1 MKYCGGAVFLLSFLW
16 FCFPGQYVLMANQD
30 QGLFFL
36 TLDHFLAYARYP
48 GGVLE
53 YIGHFLTQFYRFPLA
68 GAMILAGVITATYLS
83 VEYWIRKLAGNRG
96 CSLLTFMVP
105 LLLLG
110 LHNHYPHQLHQS
122 LGFTLV
128 MVLLILVPH
137 RRSAKRVFYALAIPF
152 FYYFAGGFVLLFC
165 ILLLTS
171 ELVLMGNQHAF
182 MKAARGLMAGI
193 EVILWTLLYPVLIIL
208 LGSRFIFLDPLAD
221 LFINPLPLRDTY
233 PVAFLPWIFTAWLL
247 LLTILGTG
255 RPAWLIPLRGL
266 KRKAL
271 WSGVVPGILILGLVA
286 FLTVK
291 YTFNPKNRDFFT
303 IERMAVGEDWDGLLR
318 YADRHPSTNL
328 FGTFYTNL
336 ALANQ
341 GLLCTS
347 LFNYPQVFGPEGLCF
362 GWDAKAEILKRGSDF
377 FWAIHFVNEA
387 HHWSFESMVVE
398 GFTLRNLK
406 RLIQTELVRGNYLVA
421 EKYIGLLDRTLFD
434 RAMADRYRSFL
445 FLPDRIR
452 EDPELGPAMR
462 TQLERDF
469 FSEGADLEKN
479 LRSLVTN
486 DPSNGQAYDY
496 LMALL
501 LLEKKV
507 DEIVALLPRYLDQTG
522 GKFPRLLE
530 ESLVVY
536 NLLHRGEEITDIPLS
551 RNTMQRFTE
560 YSSVLRRARNQQE
573 AAHTLYPLYGNTF
586 WFHMNFS
593 NISIP

>member
-1 MKYCGGAVFLLSFLW
+1 
-16 FCFPGQYVLMANQD
+16 
-30 QGLFFL
+30 
-36 TLDHFLAYARYP
+36 
-48 GGVLE
+48 
-53 YIGHFLTQFYRFPLA
+53 
-68 GAMILAGVITATYLS
+68 
-83 VEYWIRKLAGNRG
+83 VENWTGKLAGNRG
-96 CSLLTFMVP
+96 CSLLAFMVP
-105 LLLLG
+105 LFLIG
-110 LHNHYPHQLHQS
+110 MQNHYPHQLHES
-122 LGFTLV
+122 IGFTLV
-128 MVLLILVPH
+128 LVLLSLVPH
-137 RRSAKRVFYALAIPF
+137 RRSAKRVFYAVAIPF

-233 PVAFLPWIFTAWLL
+233 PVPYLPWIFIAWLI
-247 LLTILGTG
+247 LLTVLGTG

-271 WSGVVPGILILGLVA
+271 WSGVVPGMVILGLVA
-286 FLTVK
+286 FMMVK

-303 IERMAVGEDWDGLLR
+303 IERMAVREDWDGLLR

-377 FWAIHFVNEA
+377 FWTIHFVNEA

-398 GFTLRNLK
+398 GFTSRNLK
-406 RLIQTELVRGNYLVA
+406 RLIQTELVRGNYKVA

-445 FLPDRIR
+445 FQPDRIR

-462 TQLERDF
+462 TQLEQDF

-479 LRSLVTN
+479 LRSLIAN
-486 DPSNGQAYDY
+486 DPSNGQAFDY
-496 LMALL
+496 LMASL

-507 DEIVALLPRYLDQTG
+507 DEIVGLLPGYLEQTG

-573 AAHTLYPLYGNTF
+573 AARALYPLYGNTF

-593 NISIP
+593 NIIIP

>member
-16 FCFPGQYVLMANQD
+16 FYFPGEYVLMANQD

-36 TLDHFLAYARYP
+36 TLDHFLSYAQYP

-53 YIGHFLTQFYRFPLA
+53 YLGHFLTQFYRFPLA
-68 GAMILAGVITATYLS
+68 GAMILAGVITATYLT
-83 VEYWIRKLAGNRG
+83 VENWTGKLAGNRG
-96 CSLLTFMVP
+96 CSLLAFIVP
-105 LLLLG
+105 LLLIG
-110 LHNHYPHQLHQS
+110 MHNHYPHQLHQS
-122 LGFTLV
+122 LGFLLV
-128 MVLLILVPH
+128 MVHLILVP
-137 RRSAKRVFYALAIPF
+137 RGRSARRVYFAAAIPVFYF
-152 FYYFAGGFVLLFC
+152 FAGGFVLLFC
-165 ILLLTS
+165 ILMLTS
-171 ELVLMGNQHAF
+171 ELILMGNQHAF
-182 MKAARGLMAGI
+182 TKGTGSLMPGI
-193 EVILWTLLYPVLIIL
+193 EVIIWNLLYPVLIIL
-208 LGSRFIFLDPLAD
+208 LGARLIFLDPLTD
-221 LFINPLPLRDTY
+221 LFIDPLPVRDTY
-233 PVAFLPWIFTAWLL
+233 PVPYLPWIFIAWLI
-247 LLTILGTG
+247 LLTVLGTG

-271 WSGVVPGILILGLVA
+271 WSRVFPGVVILGLVA
-286 FLTVK
+286 FLMVK

-303 IERMAVGEDWDGLLR
+303 IERMAVEEDWDGLLR

-377 FWAIHFVNEA
+377 FWTIHFVNEA

-398 GFTLRNLK
+398 GFTARNLK
-406 RLIQTELVRGNYLVA
+406 RLIQTELVRGNYKVA

-434 RAMADRYRSFL
+434 RAMANHYRSFL
-445 FLPDRIR
+445 NRPDRIR
-452 EDPELGPAMR
+452 EDPELGSAMR
-462 TQLERDF
+462 MQMDQDF
-469 FSEGADLEKN
+469 FSEGADLGKN
-479 LRSLVTN
+479 LRSLVAN

-501 LLEKKV
+501 LMEKKV
-507 DEIVALLPRYLDQTG
+507 DEIVELLPGYLNQAG
-522 GKFPRLLE
+522 GNLPRLLE

-536 NLLHRGEEITDIPLS
+536 NLLHRGEGIQDIPLS

-573 AAHTLYPLYGNTF
+573 AARILYPLYGNTF

-593 NISIP
+593 NI